1 MDGQVST
8 QGDVYSYGILLLEIF
23 TGRRPTDELFK
34 DDLNLHKFAKMVLPG
49 QVMEIVDQSILH
61 GKTGAAENLI
71 ESLSSWT
78 SEQIGCLISVL
89 KVGVKCSAESP
100 RNRMNTRE
108 VTLELLL
115 IRDKFLGIE
124 MHEEE
129 LRSPV
134 DSKDATLNQFSS
146 LGIKGTIGYAAPE
159 YGLGGQVSTQGDLY
173 SYGILL
179 LEIFTGRR
187 PTDELFK
194 DDLNLHKF
202 AKMALPGR
210 VMVIVDQSIL
220 HGNIGAAE
228 NNIESLSSWTSEQI
242 ECLISV
248 LEVGVNCSAESPR
261 DRKNTREV
269 TLELLSIRDK
279 FLGIEMHEEE
289 VHSPVNR

>member
-100 RNRMNTRE
+100 RDRMNTRE

-134 DSKDATLNQFSS
+134 N
-146 LGIKGTIGYAAPE
+146 
-159 YGLGGQVSTQGDLY
+159 
-173 SYGILL
+173 
-179 LEIFTGRR
+179 RR
-187 PTDELFK
+187 PTNELFQ
-194 DDLNLHKF
+194 DNFNLHTF

-210 VMVIVDQSIL
+210 VMVIVDESL
-220 HGNIGAAE
+220 LYE
-228 NNIESLSSWTSEQI
+228 NIEERKMKIERSSSLTSKQI
-242 ECLISV
+242 ECLI
-248 LEVGVNCSAESPR
+248 LMLQVGVKCSAASPR
-261 DRKNTREV
+261 DRMTMREV
-269 TLELLSIRDK
+269 ALTVNTAFSKRQLSWSR
-279 FLGIEMHEEE
+279 
-289 VHSPVNR
+289 NA